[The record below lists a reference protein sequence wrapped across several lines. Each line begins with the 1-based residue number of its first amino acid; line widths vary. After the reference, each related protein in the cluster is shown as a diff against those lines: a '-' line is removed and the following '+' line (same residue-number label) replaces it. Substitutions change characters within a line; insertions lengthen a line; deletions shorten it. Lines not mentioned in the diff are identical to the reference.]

1 MPGIRRKIAA
11 SPGGPEW
18 DAELVEVQQSSENWN
33 QYLLADGAVIR
44 LKAVAIEVWR
54 ILGKYDNE
62 GNPMYVIRS
71 RNVVSVNAPS
81 ELRKPTEP

>member
-1 MPGIRRKIAA
+1 MAV
-11 SPGGPEW
+11 SPGGPEQ
-18 DAELVEVQQSSENWN
+18 DAELVEVQQSSEHWN

-54 ILGKYDNE
+54 FLGQYDND

-71 RNVVSVNAPS
+71 RNVVSVNAPD
-81 ELRKPTEP
+81 ELRKPTES